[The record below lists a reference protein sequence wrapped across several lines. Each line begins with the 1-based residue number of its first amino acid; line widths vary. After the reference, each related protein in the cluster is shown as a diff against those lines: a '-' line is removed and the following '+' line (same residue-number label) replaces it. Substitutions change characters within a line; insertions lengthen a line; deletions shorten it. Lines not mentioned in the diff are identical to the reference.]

1 MGTWSTTAPTN
12 LATSWTDVG
21 QTKQVNSGFYKGNST
36 TQISYN
42 FWSHIYIARN
52 KRDELVVRIDL
63 YSRYGKAFVTV
74 PGEGGYTSDSST
86 ENQINT
92 FFTCT
97 DTSTPT
103 EPSIYHKFGDG
114 AKAGTY
120 YYTLS
125 NKMPTS
131 ITCGV
136 YTTVADQSRSTM
148 TITTIPKHIGALLWV
163 NVNDTWKEAQIFSS
177 NGTSWNEGIIF
188 NTTHLPS

>member
-12 LATSWTDVG
+12 LATSWTDMGETGEVH
-21 QTKQVNSGFYKGNST
+21 SGFYKGDRT
-36 TQISYN
+36 TQISYY

-63 YSRYGKAFVTV
+63 YSRFGKAFVTV
-74 PGEGGYTSDSST
+74 PGEGGQQSDSSA
-86 ENQINT
+86 ENQVNT

-103 EPSIYHKFGDG
+103 EPSIYHKFGEG
-114 AKAGTY
+114 ARAGTY

-125 NKMPTS
+125 NKTPTS

-136 YTTVADQSRSTM
+136 YTSVLNQPRSTM
-148 TITTIPKHIGALLWV
+148 TITNIPKHIGALLWA
-163 NVNDTWKEAQIFSS
+163 NINNEWKEAKIFSS
-177 NGTSWNEGIIF
+177 NGTSWNEGVIF
-188 NTTHLPS
+188 NTTHLP

>member
-12 LATSWTDVG
+12 LATSWTDMGETGEVH
-21 QTKQVNSGFYKGNST
+21 SGFYKGDRT
-36 TQISYN
+36 TQISYY

-74 PGEGGYTSDSST
+74 PGEGGLQSNSSP
-86 ENQINT
+86 ENQVNT

-103 EPSIYHKFGDG
+103 EPSIYHKFGEG

-125 NKMPTS
+125 NKTPTS

-136 YTTVADQSRSTM
+136 YTSVLDQPRSTM
-148 TITTIPKHIGALLWV
+148 TITNIPKHIGALLWV
-163 NVNDTWKEAQIFSS
+163 NVNNEWKEAKIFSS
-177 NGTSWNEGIIF
+177 TGTSWHEGVIF
-188 NTTHLPS
+188 NTTHLP

>member
-12 LATSWTDVG
+12 LATSWTDMGKTEEVH
-21 QTKQVNSGFYKGNST
+21 SGFYKGDST
-36 TQISYN
+36 TQISYY

-52 KRDELVVRIDL
+52 KRDELVVCIEL

-74 PGEGGYTSDSST
+74 PGEGGHQSNSSP
-86 ENQINT
+86 ENQVNT

-103 EPSIYHKFGDG
+103 EPSIYHKFGEG
-114 AKAGTY
+114 AQAGIY

-125 NKMPTS
+125 NKTPTS

-136 YTTVADQSRSTM
+136 YTSVLDQPRSTM
-148 TITTIPKHIGALLWV
+148 TITNIPKHIGALLWV
-163 NVNDTWKEAQIFSS
+163 NVNDTWKEAKIFSS
-177 NGTSWNEGIIF
+177 TGTSWHEGVIF
-188 NTTHLPS
+188 NTTHLP

>member
-12 LATSWTDVG
+12 LATSWTDMGETGEVH
-21 QTKQVNSGFYKGNST
+21 SGFYKGDRT
-36 TQISYN
+36 TQISYY

-63 YSRYGKAFVTV
+63 YSRFGKAFVTV
-74 PGEGGYTSDSST
+74 PGEGGQQSDSSA
-86 ENQINT
+86 ENQVNT

-103 EPSIYHKFGDG
+103 EPSIYHKFGEG
-114 AKAGTY
+114 ARAGTY

-125 NKMPTS
+125 NKTPTS

-136 YTTVADQSRSTM
+136 YTSVLNQPRSTM
-148 TITTIPKHIGALLWV
+148 TITNIPKHIGALLWA
-163 NVNDTWKEAQIFSS
+163 NINNEWKEAQIFSS
-177 NGTSWNEGIIF
+177 TGTSWNEGIIF

>member
-12 LATSWTDVG
+12 LATSWTDLG
-21 QTKQVNSGFYKGNST
+21 TTAQVNSGFYKGDRT

-52 KRDELVVRIDL
+52 KRDELVVRIEL

-74 PGEGGYTSDSST
+74 PGESGYTSDSSP
-86 ENQINT
+86 ENQVNT

-103 EPSIYHKFGDG
+103 EPSIYHKFGEG
-114 AKAGTY
+114 AQAGIY

-125 NKMPTS
+125 NKAPTS

-136 YTTVADQSRSTM
+136 YTSVLNQPRSTM
-148 TITTIPKHIGALLWV
+148 TITNIPKHIGALLWA
-163 NVNDTWKEAQIFSS
+163 NINNEWKEAQIFSS
-177 NGTSWNEGIIF
+177 TGTSWHEGVIF
-188 NTTHLPS
+188 NTTHLP

>member
-12 LATSWTDVG
+12 LATSWTDMGETGEVH
-21 QTKQVNSGFYKGNST
+21 SGFYKGDRT
-36 TQISYN
+36 TQISYY

-74 PGEGGYTSDSST
+74 PGEGGYTSDSSA
-86 ENQINT
+86 ENQVNT

-103 EPSIYHKFGDG
+103 EPSIYHKFGEG
-114 AKAGTY
+114 AQAGTY

-125 NKMPTS
+125 NKTPTS

-136 YTTVADQSRSTM
+136 YTSVLNQPRSTM
-148 TITTIPKHIGALLWV
+148 TITNIPKHIGALLWA
-163 NVNDTWKEAQIFSS
+163 NINNEWKEAQIFSS
-177 NGTSWNEGIIF
+177 TGTSWHEGVIF
-188 NTTHLPS
+188 NTAHLP

>member
-12 LATSWTDVG
+12 LATSWTDMGETGEVH
-21 QTKQVNSGFYKGNST
+21 SGFYKGDRT
-36 TQISYN
+36 TQISYY

-74 PGEGGYTSDSST
+74 PGEGGSQSDSSP
-86 ENQINT
+86 ENQVNT

-103 EPSIYHKFGDG
+103 EPSIYHKFGEG

-125 NKMPTS
+125 NKTPTS

-136 YTTVADQSRSTM
+136 YTSVLDQPRSTM
-148 TITTIPKHIGALLWV
+148 TITTIPKHIGALLWA
-163 NVNDTWKEAQIFSS
+163 NINNEWKEAQIFSS
-177 NGTSWNEGIIF
+177 NGTSWYEGVIF

>member
-1 MGTWSTTAPTN
+1 MGIWSTTAPTN
-12 LATSWTDVG
+12 LATSWTDLG
-21 QTKQVNSGFYKGNST
+21 TTAQVHSGFYKGDRT

-52 KRDELVVRIDL
+52 KRDELVVCIEL
-63 YSRYGKAFVTV
+63 YSRYGKAYVYV
-74 PGEGGYTSDSST
+74 PGEDGYTSDSSPG
-86 ENQINT
+86 NQVNT

-114 AKAGTY
+114 EKAGTY

-125 NKMPTS
+125 NKTPTS

-136 YTTVADQSRSTM
+136 YTTIADQSRSTM

>member
-12 LATSWTDVG
+12 LATSWTDAG
-21 QTKQVNSGFYKGNST
+21 ETEQVYSGFYKGDST

-52 KRDELVVRIDL
+52 KKDELVVRIDL
-63 YSRYGKAFVTV
+63 YSKYGRAYVMP
-74 PGEGGYTSDSST
+74 PGEKPYQSWSSA
-86 ENQINT
+86 ENQVNT

-125 NKMPTS
+125 NKTPTS

-136 YTTVADQSRSTM
+136 YTKMADQSRSTI
-148 TITTIPKHIGALLWV
+148 TITTIPKHIGALLWA
-163 NVNDTWKEAQIFSS
+163 NINNEWKEAQIFSS
-177 NGTSWNEGIIF
+177 NGTSWNEGVIF

>member
-12 LATSWTDVG
+12 LATSWTDMGETGEVH
-21 QTKQVNSGFYKGNST
+21 SGFYKGDRT
-36 TQISYN
+36 TQISYY

-74 PGEGGYTSDSST
+74 PGEGGHQSDSSP
-86 ENQINT
+86 ENQVNT

-103 EPSIYHKFGDG
+103 EPSIYHKFGEG

-125 NKMPTS
+125 NKKPTS

-136 YTTVADQSRSTM
+136 YTSVLDQPRSTM
-148 TITTIPKHIGALLWV
+148 TITNIPKHIGALLWV
-163 NVNDTWKEAQIFSS
+163 NVNNEWKEAQIFSS
-177 NGTSWNEGIIF
+177 TGTSWHEGVIF
-188 NTTHLPS
+188 NTTHLP

>member
-12 LATSWTDVG
+12 LATSWTDMGETGEVH
-21 QTKQVNSGFYKGNST
+21 SGFYKGDRT
-36 TQISYN
+36 TQISYY

-74 PGEGGYTSDSST
+74 PGEGGHQSDSSP
-86 ENQINT
+86 ENQVNT

-103 EPSIYHKFGDG
+103 EPSIYHKFGEG

-125 NKMPTS
+125 NKTPTS

-136 YTTVADQSRSTM
+136 YTSVLDQPRSTM
-148 TITTIPKHIGALLWV
+148 TITNIPKHIGALLWV
-163 NVNDTWKEAQIFSS
+163 NVNNEWKEAKIFSS
-177 NGTSWNEGIIF
+177 TGTSWHEGVIF
-188 NTTHLPS
+188 NTTHLP

>member
-21 QTKQVNSGFYKGNST
+21 TTAEVHSGFYKGDRT
-36 TQISYN
+36 TQISYY

-63 YSRYGKAFVTV
+63 YSRYGKAFIPV
-74 PGEGGYTSDSST
+74 PGEGGYTSDSSP
-86 ENQINT
+86 ENQVNT

-103 EPSIYHKFGDG
+103 EPSIYHKFGEG
-114 AKAGTY
+114 QKAGTY

-125 NKMPTS
+125 NKKPTS

-136 YTTVADQSRSTM
+136 YTSVLDQPRSTM
-148 TITTIPKHIGALLWV
+148 TITNIPKHIGALLWA
-163 NVNDTWKEAQIFSS
+163 NINNEWKEAQIFSS
-177 NGTSWNEGIIF
+177 TGTSWHEGVIF
-188 NTTHLPS
+188 NTTHLP

>member
-12 LATSWTDVG
+12 LATSWTDAG
-21 QTKQVNSGFYKGNST
+21 ETEQVYSGFYKGDNI
-36 TQISYN
+36 TQISYI

-52 KRDELVVRIDL
+52 KKDELVVRIDL
-63 YSRYGKAFVTV
+63 YSKYGRANVMP
-74 PGEGGYTSDSST
+74 PGEKPYQSWSNA

-125 NKMPTS
+125 NKTPTS

-148 TITTIPKHIGALLWV
+148 TITNIPKHIGALLWV
-163 NVNDTWKEAQIFSS
+163 NVNNTWKEAQIFSS
-177 NGTSWNEGIIF
+177 TGTSWNEGIIF

>member
-12 LATSWTDVG
+12 LATSWTDMGKTEEVH
-21 QTKQVNSGFYKGNST
+21 SGFYKGDST
-36 TQISYN
+36 TQISYY

-52 KRDELVVRIDL
+52 KRDELVVCIEL

-74 PGEGGYTSDSST
+74 PGEGGHQSNSSP
-86 ENQINT
+86 ENQVNT

-103 EPSIYHKFGDG
+103 EPSIYHKFGEG
-114 AKAGTY
+114 AQAGIY

-125 NKMPTS
+125 NKTPTS

-136 YTTVADQSRSTM
+136 YTSVLDQPRSTM
-148 TITTIPKHIGALLWV
+148 TITNIPKHIGALLWV
-163 NVNDTWKEAQIFSS
+163 NVNNEWKEAQIFSS
-177 NGTSWNEGIIF
+177 TGTSWKEGVIF
-188 NTTHLPS
+188 DTTHLPS

>member
-12 LATSWTDVG
+12 LATSWTDMGETGEVH
-21 QTKQVNSGFYKGNST
+21 SGFYKGDRT
-36 TQISYN
+36 TQISYY

-63 YSRYGKAFVTV
+63 YSRFGKAFVTV
-74 PGEGGYTSDSST
+74 PGEGGHQSNSSP
-86 ENQINT
+86 ENQVNT

-103 EPSIYHKFGDG
+103 EPSIYHKFGEG

-125 NKMPTS
+125 NKTPTS

-136 YTTVADQSRSTM
+136 YTSVLDQPRSTM
-148 TITTIPKHIGALLWV
+148 TITNIPKHIGALLWA
-163 NVNDTWKEAQIFSS
+163 NINNEWKEAQIFSS
-177 NGTSWNEGIIF
+177 TGTSWNEGVIF
-188 NTTHLPS
+188 NTTHLP

>member
-12 LATSWTDVG
+12 LATSWTDMGETGEVH
-21 QTKQVNSGFYKGNST
+21 SGFYKGDRT
-36 TQISYN
+36 TQISYY

-63 YSRYGKAFVTV
+63 YSRFGKAFVTV
-74 PGEGGYTSDSST
+74 PGEGGYQSDSSA
-86 ENQINT
+86 ENQVNT

-103 EPSIYHKFGDG
+103 EPSIYHKFGEG
-114 AKAGTY
+114 ARAGTY

-125 NKMPTS
+125 NKTPTS
-131 ITCGV
+131 MTCGV
-136 YTTVADQSRSTM
+136 YTSVLNQPRSTM
-148 TITTIPKHIGALLWV
+148 TITNIPKHIGALLWA
-163 NVNDTWKEAQIFSS
+163 NINNEWKEAKIFSS
-177 NGTSWNEGIIF
+177 NGTSWNEGVIF

>member
-12 LATSWTDVG
+12 LATSWTDMGETGEVH
-21 QTKQVNSGFYKGNST
+21 SGFYKGDRT
-36 TQISYN
+36 TQISYY

-63 YSRYGKAFVTV
+63 YSRFGKAFVTI
-74 PGEGGYTSDSST
+74 PGEGGYQSDSSA
-86 ENQINT
+86 ENQVNT

-103 EPSIYHKFGDG
+103 EPSIYHKFGEG
-114 AKAGTY
+114 ARAGTY

-125 NKMPTS
+125 NKTPTS

-136 YTTVADQSRSTM
+136 YTSVLNQPRSTM
-148 TITTIPKHIGALLWV
+148 TITNIPKHIGALLWA
-163 NVNDTWKEAQIFSS
+163 NINNEWKEAKIFSS
-177 NGTSWNEGIIF
+177 NGTSWNEGVIF
-188 NTTHLPS
+188 NTTHLP

>member
-12 LATSWTDVG
+12 LATSWTDMGETGEVH
-21 QTKQVNSGFYKGNST
+21 SGFYKGDRT
-36 TQISYN
+36 TQISYY

-63 YSRYGKAFVTV
+63 YSRFGKAFVTV
-74 PGEGGYTSDSST
+74 PGEGGSQSDSSA
-86 ENQINT
+86 ENQVNT

-103 EPSIYHKFGDG
+103 EPSIYHKFGEG
-114 AKAGTY
+114 ARAGTY

-125 NKMPTS
+125 NKTPTS

-136 YTTVADQSRSTM
+136 YTSVLNQPRSTM
-148 TITTIPKHIGALLWV
+148 TITNIPKHIGALLWA
-163 NVNDTWKEAQIFSS
+163 NINNEWKEAKIFSS
-177 NGTSWNEGIIF
+177 NGTSWNEGVIF
-188 NTTHLPS
+188 NTAHLP

>member
-1 MGTWSTTAPTN
+1 MGTWSTAAPTN
-12 LATSWTDVG
+12 LATSWTDMGETGEVH
-21 QTKQVNSGFYKGNST
+21 SGFYKGDRT
-36 TQISYN
+36 TQISYY

-74 PGEGGYTSDSST
+74 PGEGGHQSDSSP
-86 ENQINT
+86 ENQVNT
-92 FFTCT
+92 YFTCT

-103 EPSIYHKFGDG
+103 EPSIYHKFGEG

-125 NKMPTS
+125 NKTPTS

-136 YTTVADQSRSTM
+136 YTSVLDQPRSTM
-148 TITTIPKHIGALLWV
+148 TITNIPKHIGALLWV
-163 NVNDTWKEAQIFSS
+163 NVNNEWKEAKIFSS
-177 NGTSWNEGIIF
+177 TGTSWHEGVIF
-188 NTTHLPS
+188 NTTHLP